1 MFVEIAGRGLNA
13 VNMNDAFVKN
23 VPLQSFEKAR
33 LNKEIWSAVFNNKYG
48 MSYFIFEVLDITDCM
63 S

>member
-1 MFVEIAGRGLNA
+1 
-13 VNMNDAFVKN
+13 MNDAFVKN
-23 VPLQSFEKAR
+23 VPLQSFEKTR

-48 MSYFIFEVLDITDCM
+48 ISYFIFEVLDITDCM